1 MLLSRNTA
9 LSLRG
14 AGRRGRRSGSVEEWF
29 VLSMVSPE
37 VSEVVAE
44 RIPQKD
50 DLWAVCHRAVRK

>member
-1 MLLSRNTA
+1 M
-9 LSLRG
+9 
-14 AGRRGRRSGSVEEWF
+14 EEWF